1 MPNED
6 EQNKEHSKISVRIG
20 EVQVELEGTYENIK
34 KLMGKELFDFTKEL
48 QETKKQLPPSTEITP
63 EVKPKAPEITP
74 KAPEVTPKEKT
85 VPPPSKPSTTAEA
98 LSQKPRVSAIGK
110 TTEKGGRKKIVS
122 RTMVIALGMIC
133 IVLVA
138 GLVGAIAVYMPMVS
152 NLESQIAEKDNTI
165 FSLNS
170 QVSSLNSQVS
180 SLQANFEQ
188 LNSTIEDYQE
198 AIEAFNQQ
206 VSYYLSVIYLNESGY
221 LFATQTLT
229 QDANASTVVYD
240 DNIRYAGY
248 VSVAVES
255 NSTTTYALVMY
266 SSYGVEYNHNV
277 TVGTGGTAVFPVLPG
292 EILIGVG
299 NTEPVENVTAVA
311 ATVTASYSY

>member
-6 EQNKEHSKISVRIG
+6 EQDKEHSRISVRIG
-20 EVQVELEGTYENIK
+20 EVQVELEGTYDNIK

-63 EVKPKAPEITP
+63 EVKPKAS
-74 KAPEVTPKEKT
+74 EVTPKEKT
-85 VPPPSKPSTTAEA
+85 VPPPSKPSTTSEA

-110 TTEKGGRKKIVS
+110 TTEKRAQRKIVS
-122 RTMVIALGMIC
+122 RKMVIALGMIC

-152 NLESQIAEKDNTI
+152 NLESQIAEKDSTI

-180 SLQANFEQ
+180 SLQADFEQ
-188 LNSTIEDYQE
+188 LNSTIEDYKE

-206 VSYYLSVIYLNESGY
+206 VSYYLNILYLNESGY
-221 LFATQTLT
+221 LFATQTFT
-229 QDANASTVVYD
+229 QDANASTVVYN

-266 SSYGVEYNHNV
+266 SSYGVEYNNNV
-277 TVGTGGTAVFPVLPG
+277 TVGTSGTVVFPVLPG
-292 EILIGVG
+292 DILVGVG
-299 NTEPVENVTAVA
+299 NTEPVDTVA
-311 ATVTASYSY
+311 ATVTASYTY

>member
-1 MPNED
+1 MARE
-6 EQNKEHSKISVRIG
+6 EKHTQERSKISLRIG
-20 EVQVELEGTYENIK
+20 EVQVELEGTHDDIK
-34 KLMGKELFDFTKEL
+34 KLMDKNLVNFAKGLEGTTK
-48 QETKKQLPPSTEITP
+48 QSPPLTGPSPKITPTASESTRKTEI
-63 EVKPKAPEITP
+63 
-74 KAPEVTPKEKT
+74 TPKEKT

-152 NLESQIAEKDNTI
+152 NLESQIAEKDSTI

-170 QVSSLNSQVS
+170 QVASLNSQVA